1 MSDILVVAVCQEA
14 ILLTEFIEGWIVTEN
29 KKQRTRWPEGLAI
42 LALVAAA
49 VSLMGFGAILSTIAF
64 LIAAVMGFTRAFE
77 ANAAMGKPTLK
88 GPGRVAVGGTMAV
101 LGFVMLPTPQE
112 PPSAEQSA
120 ETSMPDAHATKL
132 TPAEAEAKLAA
143 DQAMERTNK
152 KKIASHIA
160 DEKRLRERDYEGRLG
175 LWKEI
180 TAMAPGNAE
189 YARKR
194 HELEIKLSELK
205 DAIQYPEEAGAS
217 VEKVA
222 ARKAG
227 FGNVLMIDVTLRNDS
242 LSNLKDFQITCRSKG
257 NSGTVMDSNTR
268 VLYEVVDARTSRTFS
283 KVNMGFLH
291 SQAASTD
298 CSVDRATIA

>member
-1 MSDILVVAVCQEA
+1 M
-14 ILLTEFIEGWIVTEN
+14 VTEN
-29 KKQRTRWPEGLAI
+29 KKQGMGWPEGLAI

-49 VSLMGFGAILSTIAF
+49 VSLIGFGAILSTIAF
-64 LIAAVMGFTRAFE
+64 LLAALMGFTRAFE
-77 ANAAMGKPTLK
+77 ENAAKGKPTLK
-88 GPGRVAVGGTMAV
+88 GPGRAAVGGVMAV
-101 LGFVMLPTPQE
+101 LGFAMLPTLQE
-112 PPSAEQSA
+112 PPSGEARSA
-120 ETSMPDAHATKL
+120 ETSTPDAEPKKL

-143 DQAMERTNK
+143 DQALERTNNA
-152 KKIASHIA
+152 KIASHIA

-175 LWKEI
+175 LWKAI
-180 TAMAPGNAE
+180 TAMAPANAE

-194 HELEIKLSELK
+194 HELETKLSELK
-205 DAIQYPEEAGAS
+205 DAIQHPEEAGAS
-217 VEKVA
+217 VEKVV

-242 LSNLKDFQITCRSKG
+242 LSNLKDFQITCQSKG

>member
-1 MSDILVVAVCQEA
+1 MTGMPSKQLDWPTLLSVV
-14 ILLTEFIEGWIVTEN
+14 
-29 KKQRTRWPEGLAI
+29 
-42 LALVAAA
+42 ALVAAGIA
-49 VSLMGFGAILSTIAF
+49 VTFYGAILSTIAF
-64 LIAAVMGFTRAFE
+64 LLAAMMGFTRAFE
-77 ANAAMGKPTLK
+77 ENAAKGKPTLN
-88 GPGRVAVGGTMAV
+88 RAARSVIGGTMAV
-101 LGFVMLPTPQE
+101 LGFVMLPTLQE
-112 PPSAEQSA
+112 RPSDEARSA
-120 ETSMPDAHATKL
+120 QTPTPGAQPAKL
-132 TPAEAEAKLAA
+132 TPAEADAKLAG
-143 DQAMERTNK
+143 DQALERTNK
-152 KKIASHIA
+152 AKIASHIA

-180 TAMAPGNAE
+180 TAMAPANAE

-194 HELEIKLSELK
+194 HELETKLSELK
-205 DAIQYPEEAGAS
+205 DAIQHPEEAGAS
-217 VEKVA
+217 VEKVV